1 MCARDKASAK
11 GVRRKSVIP
20 YMHGILQEIGEAPG
34 WRANHTRITHVK
46 AEKDNV
52 TTSPTSE
59 NGLAR
64 MSFLLQMSLK
74 GKERSRI
81 SGGCQTTSSNWT
93 STFSRRHSRG
103 LTNSKFTTMIVMIGV
118 SHSPT
123 RVCKPPTVVSSFFG
137 IIKMCIFF
145 TLRKNNL
152 GAYIA
157 R

>member
-64 MSFLLQMSLK
+64 MSFILQMSFK

-103 LTNSKFTTMIVMIGV
+103 LTNSKFTVMIVIGDV

-123 RVCKPPTVVSSFFG
+123 VFVNQSSFFS
-137 IIKMCIFF
+137 IFHIALKKN
-145 TLRKNNL
+145 LR
-152 GAYIA
+152 AYIG